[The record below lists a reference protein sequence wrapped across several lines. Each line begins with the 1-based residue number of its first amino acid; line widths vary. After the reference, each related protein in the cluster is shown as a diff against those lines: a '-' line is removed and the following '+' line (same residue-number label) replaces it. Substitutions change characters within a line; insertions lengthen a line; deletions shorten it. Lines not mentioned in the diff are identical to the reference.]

1 MKKKIDLH
9 PSWLKYLKNEFE
21 KYYMK
26 KIKSFLEKE
35 IKA

>member
-1 MKKKIDLH
+1 MTEKINLH

-21 KYYMK
+21 KDYMK